1 MINLLNNPTF
11 DNERNV
17 LNADLF
23 VSNLHNTL
31 KAFGFNPKVT
41 YDVYRLVTIYR
52 ISWNDDKDYNDI
64 IEYNKEIALALGVP
78 KEELKIDRIS
88 DNEIEIK
95 VLNMKRDILTLKEL
109 LSMYKKDDKFKVAL
123 GLDEEDRVIIFDFDK
138 DKNLLVT
145 GTSGSGKTNLFRNI
159 IMNVLINYTDT
170 KIIILD
176 TQSINYNDFANVC
189 EVINGKDDVIKKIK
203 LLRREFEERVKNGN
217 RERILVFIDEI
228 YEMLEMDNSIDE
240 DINYLLSLGD
250 KCNIHLIVSTDTLSN
265 DDMVRIFTN
274 NNTCKISFYMTTRG
288 EYNIF
293 LSNIVNE
300 SLNNDGM
307 YLDSDKNLSR
317 VIIPLIGDDEI
328 ERVVNK
334 IKEQKL

>member
-41 YDVYRLVTIYR
+41 YNVYRLVTIYR

-189 EVINGKDDVIKKIK
+189 EVVNGKDDVIKKIK

-228 YEMLEMDNSIDE
+228 YEILEMDNSVDE

-265 DDMVRIFTN
+265 DDIVRIFTN
-274 NNTCKISFYMTTRG
+274 NNTYKISFYMTTRG

-328 ERVVNK
+328 ERVVKYLNNK
-334 IKEQKL
+334 

>member
-41 YDVYRLVTIYR
+41 YNVYRLVTIYR

-109 LSMYKKDDKFKVAL
+109 LSMFKKDDKFKVAL

-189 EVINGKDDVIKKIK
+189 EVVNGKDDVIKKIK

-228 YEMLEMDNSIDE
+228 YEILEMDNSVDE

-265 DDMVRIFTN
+265 DDIVRIFTN

-328 ERVVNK
+328 ERVVKYLNNK
-334 IKEQKL
+334 

>member
-41 YDVYRLVTIYR
+41 YNVYRLVTIYR

-189 EVINGKDDVIKKIK
+189 EVVNGKDDVINKIK

-228 YEMLEMDNSIDE
+228 YEILEMDNSVDE

-250 KCNIHLIVSTDTLSN
+250 KCNIHLIVSTDTLFN

-328 ERVVNK
+328 ERVVKYLNNK
-334 IKEQKL
+334 

>member
-41 YDVYRLVTIYR
+41 YNVYRLVTIYR

-189 EVINGKDDVIKKIK
+189 EVVNGKDDVIKKVK

-228 YEMLEMDNSIDE
+228 YEMLEIDNSIDE

-317 VIIPLIGDDEI
+317 VIIPLIGDDEVD
-328 ERVVNK
+328 RVVKYLNNK
-334 IKEQKL
+334 

>member
-41 YDVYRLVTIYR
+41 YSVYRLVTIYR
-52 ISWNDDKDYNDI
+52 ISWNDDKCYDDI
-64 IEYNKEIALALGVP
+64 VEYNKEIALALGIP
-78 KEELKIDRIS
+78 KEELKIEKIS

-95 VLNMKRDILTLKEL
+95 VLNMKRDVLTLKEL
-109 LSMYKKDDKFKVAL
+109 LSMFKKDDKFKVAL
-123 GLDEEDRVIIFDFDK
+123 GLDEEDRVISFDFDK

-145 GTSGSGKTNLFRNI
+145 GVSGTGKTNLFRNI

-176 TQSINYNDFANVC
+176 SQGINYNDFAKAC
-189 EVINGKDDVIKKIK
+189 EVVNDEKDIINRIK
-203 LLRREFEERVKNGN
+203 LLRREFEERVKSGN
-217 RERILVFIDEI
+217 KERILVFIDEI
-228 YEMLEMDNSIDE
+228 YEILEMDNSVDE

-265 DDMVRIFTN
+265 SDIVRIFTN

-288 EYNIF
+288 EYNMF
-293 LSNIVNE
+293 LSNVVNE
-300 SLNNDGM
+300 PLNNDGV

-317 VIIPLIGDDEI
+317 IVIPLIGNDEI
-328 ERVVNK
+328 DRVVEYLDSK
-334 IKEQKL
+334 

>member
-41 YDVYRLVTIYR
+41 YNVYRLVTIYR

-189 EVINGKDDVIKKIK
+189 EVVNGKDDVIKKIK

-228 YEMLEMDNSIDE
+228 YEILEMDNSVDE

-300 SLNNDGM
+300 SLNNDGI

>member
-41 YDVYRLVTIYR
+41 YNVYRLVTIYR

-189 EVINGKDDVIKKIK
+189 EVVNGKDDVIKKIK

-274 NNTCKISFYMTTRG
+274 NNTCKISFYMTARG

-328 ERVVNK
+328 ERVVKYLNNK
-334 IKEQKL
+334 

>member
-41 YDVYRLVTIYR
+41 YNVYRLVTIYR

-145 GTSGSGKTNLFRNI
+145 GTSGTGKTNLFRNI

-189 EVINGKDDVIKKIK
+189 EVVNGKDDVIKKIK

-228 YEMLEMDNSIDE
+228 YEMLEMDNSVDE

-328 ERVVNK
+328 ERVVKYLNNK
-334 IKEQKL
+334 

>member
-11 DNERNV
+11 DNDRNV

-41 YDVYRLVTIYR
+41 YNVYRLVTIYR

-95 VLNMKRDILTLKEL
+95 VLNMKRYILTLKEL

-176 TQSINYNDFANVC
+176 TQGINYNDFANIC
-189 EVINGKDDVIKKIK
+189 EVVNGKDDVIKKIK

-228 YEMLEMDNSIDE
+228 YEMLEMDNSVDE

-328 ERVVNK
+328 ERVVKYLNNK
-334 IKEQKL
+334 

>member
-23 VSNLHNTL
+23 VRNLHNTL
-31 KAFGFNPKVT
+31 KAFVFNPKVT
-41 YDVYRLVTIYR
+41 YNVYRLVTIYR

-109 LSMYKKDDKFKVAL
+109 LSMYKKDDKFKEAI

-189 EVINGKDDVIKKIK
+189 EVVNGKDDVIKKIK

-228 YEMLEMDNSIDE
+228 YEILEMDNSVDE

-265 DDMVRIFTN
+265 DDLVRIFTY

-328 ERVVNK
+328 ERVVKYLNNK
-334 IKEQKL
+334 

>member
-41 YDVYRLVTIYR
+41 YNVYRLVTIYR

-228 YEMLEMDNSIDE
+228 YEILEMDNSIDE

-328 ERVVNK
+328 ERVVKYLNNK
-334 IKEQKL
+334 

>member
-11 DNERNV
+11 DNDRNV

-109 LSMYKKDDKFKVAL
+109 LSMHKKDDKFKVAL

-328 ERVVNK
+328 ERVVKYLNNK
-334 IKEQKL
+334 

>member
-41 YDVYRLVTIYR
+41 YNVYRLVTIYR

-189 EVINGKDDVIKKIK
+189 EVVNGKDDVIKKIK

-240 DINYLLSLGD
+240 DINYLLSLGN

-328 ERVVNK
+328 ERVVKYLNNK
-334 IKEQKL
+334 

>member
-11 DNERNV
+11 DNDRNV

-41 YDVYRLVTIYR
+41 YNVYRLVTIYR

-189 EVINGKDDVIKKIK
+189 EVVNGKDDVIKKIK

-228 YEMLEMDNSIDE
+228 YEILEMDNSVDE

-265 DDMVRIFTN
+265 DDIVRIFTN

-328 ERVVNK
+328 ERVVKYLNNK
-334 IKEQKL
+334 

>member
-41 YDVYRLVTIYR
+41 YNVYRLVTIYR

-109 LSMYKKDDKFKVAL
+109 LSMFKKDDKFKVAL

-189 EVINGKDDVIKKIK
+189 EVVNGKDDVIKKIK

-228 YEMLEMDNSIDE
+228 YEILEMDNSVDE

-317 VIIPLIGDDEI
+317 VIIPLIEDDEI
-328 ERVVNK
+328 ERVVKYLNNK
-334 IKEQKL
+334 

>member
-41 YDVYRLVTIYR
+41 YNVYRLVTIYR

-109 LSMYKKDDKFKVAL
+109 LSMFKKDDKFKVAL

-189 EVINGKDDVIKKIK
+189 EVVNGKDDVIKKIK

-228 YEMLEMDNSIDE
+228 YEILEIDNSIDE

-317 VIIPLIGDDEI
+317 VIIPLIEDDEI
-328 ERVVNK
+328 ERVVKYLNNK
-334 IKEQKL
+334 

>member
-41 YDVYRLVTIYR
+41 YNVYRLVTIYR

-189 EVINGKDDVIKKIK
+189 EVVNGKDDVIKKIK

-228 YEMLEMDNSIDE
+228 YEMLEMDNSVDE

-300 SLNNDGM
+300 SLNNDGR

-328 ERVVNK
+328 ERVVKYLNNK
-334 IKEQKL
+334 

>member
-41 YDVYRLVTIYR
+41 YNVYRLVTIYR

-189 EVINGKDDVIKKIK
+189 EVVNGKDDVIKKIK

-228 YEMLEMDNSIDE
+228 YEILEMDNSVDE

-317 VIIPLIGDDEI
+317 VIIPLIGDDDI
-328 ERVVNK
+328 ERVVKYLNNK
-334 IKEQKL
+334 